1 MKWDYWIK
9 LYLQTHCTARGLR
22 TSSINAYQATLE
34 GYREYVHMYCE
45 QRGPEQIKPRD
56 VLEYL
61 EYLRRARDNGA
72 SAINRQVTVLRN
84 FYRAMV
90 AMGHLEP
97 RDNPLANFP
106 KVKAAR
112 RKLPRILNEE
122 EVRRLIELP
131 KTDTVLGLRD
141 RAIMT
146 ILYGTG
152 IRASECAGLTEED
165 IDWQEQSIQ
174 VIGKGGHER
183 TVPLN
188 DEVVHMLKQYR
199 IARGPVKLKDPFFR
213 SREGGAMSRNAIY
226 ERVRTTGR
234 KARIEKRV
242 SPHQL
247 RHTFATHLIK
257 AGVGL
262 VTVRDLLGHRLITS
276 TQIYIHLTAQDLRH
290 AAQRHP
296 IGELIKRIDDLL
308 PHIKLPFQNGTLCRF
323 G

>member
-1 MKWDYWIK
+1 MKWDYWIT

-22 TSSINAYQATLE
+22 SSSIDAYQATLQ
-34 GYREYVHMYCE
+34 GFREYVRWRLPDH
-45 QRGPEQIKPRD
+45 GPEQITARE

-61 EYLRRARDNGA
+61 DYLRRERDNGA

-84 FYRAMV
+84 FYRAIV

-106 KVKAAR
+106 KIKAAR
-112 RKLPRILNEE
+112 RKLPLTLNEE
-122 EVRRLIELP
+122 EVRRLIERP
-131 KTDTVLGLRD
+131 DTDTVLGLRD

-152 IRASECAGLTEED
+152 IRASECAGLAEQD
-165 IDWQEQSIQ
+165 IDWQEHTIH
-174 VIGKGGHER
+174 VVGKGGHER

-188 DEVVHMLKQYR
+188 EEVVHILKQYR
-199 IARGPVKLKDPFFR
+199 LARGPGKPGEPFFR
-213 SREGGAMSRNAIY
+213 SREGGALSRNAIY

-234 KARIEKRV
+234 RARIEKRV

-276 TQIYIHLTAQDLRH
+276 TQIYIHLTAQDLRQ
-290 AAQRHP
+290 AADRHP
-296 IGELIKRIDDLL
+296 ISDLIKRVEDLL
-308 PHIKLPFQNGTLCRF
+308 PQVKLPFQSGTLSRF

>member
-1 MKWDYWIK
+1 MKWDYWIE

-22 TSSINAYQATLE
+22 TSSINAYQATLAGFRAYAAE
-34 GYREYVHMYCE
+34 HWAE
-45 QRGPEQIKPRD
+45 RGPEQITARD

-61 EYLRRARDNGA
+61 DYLRRERDNGA
-72 SAINRQVTVLRN
+72 SAVNRQVTVLRN
-84 FYRAMV
+84 FYRAIV

-106 KVKAAR
+106 KIKAAR

-122 EVRRLIELP
+122 QVRQLIEQP
-131 KTDTVLGLRD
+131 KTDSVLGLRD

-152 IRASECAGLTEED
+152 IRASECAGLTETD
-165 IDWQEQSIQ
+165 IDWQERTIH
-174 VIGKGGHER
+174 VVGKGGHER

-199 IARGPVKLKDPFFR
+199 TARGLVKLKDPFFR

-234 KARIEKRV
+234 KARIEQRV

-262 VTVRDLLGHRLITS
+262 VTVRDLLGHRMITS
-276 TQIYIHLTAQDLRH
+276 TQRYIHLTAQDLRQ
-290 AAQRHP
+290 AADRHP

-308 PHIKLPFQNGTLCRF
+308 PHIKVPFQTGTLCRF

>member
-1 MKWDYWIK
+1 MKWDYWIT
-9 LYLQTHCTARGLR
+9 LYLQTYCSARGLR
-22 TSSINAYQATLE
+22 PSSINAYQATLK
-34 GYREYVHMYCE
+34 GFREYVRWRLE
-45 QRGPEQIKPRD
+45 ERGPEQITARD

-61 EYLRRARDNGA
+61 DYLRRQRDNGA

-84 FYRAMV
+84 FYRTIV

-106 KVKAAR
+106 KIKAAR
-112 RKLPRILNEE
+112 RKLPVTLNEE
-122 EVRRLIELP
+122 EVRRLIERP
-131 KTDTVLGLRD
+131 NTGTILGLRD

-152 IRASECAGLTEED
+152 IRASECAGLTEQD
-165 IDWQEQSIQ
+165 IDWQEHTIH

-188 DEVVHMLKQYR
+188 EEVIHILKQYR
-199 IARGPVKLKDPFFR
+199 IARGPVKLTESFFR
-213 SREGGAMSRNAIY
+213 SREGGALSRNAVY
-226 ERVRTTGR
+226 ERVRSTGR

-296 IGELIKRIDDLL
+296 IGELIKRVEDLL
-308 PHIKLPFQNGTLCRF
+308 PNVKLPFQSGTLSRF

>member
-1 MKWDYWIK
+1 MVE
-9 LYLQTHCTARGLR
+9 LAVHCTCALVKRPLD
-22 TSSINAYQATLE
+22 TADQAFHAAGE
-34 GYREYVHMYCE
+34 FHGVDD
-45 QRGPEQIKPRD
+45 RD
-56 VLEYL
+56 PAFIEAERQL
-61 EYLRRARDNGA
+61 DA
-72 SAINRQVTVLRN
+72 SAPGAVPGNPVRHFRTQFHRCRVPT
-84 FYRAMV
+84 A
-90 AMGHLEP
+90 GKQPHLLQLLF
-97 RDNPLANFP
+97 D
-106 KVKAAR
+106 
-112 RKLPRILNEE
+112 
-122 EVRRLIELP
+122 VRRLIERP
-131 KTDTVLGLRD
+131 NTDTVLGLRD

-152 IRASECAGLTEED
+152 IRASECAGLTEQD
-165 IDWQEQSIQ
+165 IDWQEQTIH
-174 VIGKGGHER
+174 VVGKGGHER

-188 DEVVHMLKQYR
+188 EEVVHMLKQYR
-199 IARGPVKLKDPFFR
+199 LARGSVKSTAPFFR
-213 SREGGAMSRNAIY
+213 SREGGALSRNAIY

-276 TQIYIHLTAQDLRH
+276 TQIYIHLTAQDLRQ

-296 IGELIKRIDDLL
+296 ITDLIKRVEDLL
-308 PHIKLPFQNGTLCRF
+308 PNVKLPFQSGTVARF

>member
-1 MKWDYWIK
+1 MKWDYWIT

-22 TSSINAYQATLE
+22 SASIDAYQATLK
-34 GYREYVHMYCE
+34 GFREYVRWRLAD
-45 QRGPEQIKPRD
+45 RGPEQITPRE

-61 EYLRRARDNGA
+61 DYLRRERDNGA
-72 SAINRQVTVLRN
+72 SAVNRQVTVLRN
-84 FYRAMV
+84 FYRAIV

-97 RDNPLANFP
+97 RDNPMANFP
-106 KVKAAR
+106 KIKAAR
-112 RKLPRILNEE
+112 RKLPSTLNEE
-122 EVRRLIELP
+122 EVRRLIEQP
-131 KTDTVLGLRD
+131 DTNTVLGLRD
-141 RAIMT
+141 RAILT
-146 ILYGTG
+146 LLYGTG
-152 IRASECAGLTEED
+152 IRAGECTGLREQD
-165 IDWQEQSIQ
+165 IDWREHTIH
-174 VIGKGGHER
+174 VVGKGGHER

-188 DEVVHMLKQYR
+188 EEVVHILKQYR
-199 IARGPVKLKDPFFR
+199 QARGPTKSSEPFFR
-213 SREGGAMSRNAIY
+213 SREGGALGRNAIY
-226 ERVRTTGR
+226 ERVRTAGR

-276 TQIYIHLTAQDLRH
+276 TQIYIHLTAQDLRQ

-296 IGELIKRIDDLL
+296 IGELIKRVEDLL
-308 PHIKLPFQNGTLCRF
+308 PNVKLPFQSGTLSRF

>member
-9 LYLQTHCTARGLR
+9 LYLETHCTARGLR
-22 TSSINAYQATLE
+22 TSSISAYQATLA
-34 GYREYVHMYCE
+34 GFHEYAAGHWSE
-45 QRGPEQIKPRD
+45 RGPEQITARD

-61 EYLRRARDNGA
+61 DYLRRERDNGA
-72 SAINRQVTVLRN
+72 SAVNRQVTVLRN
-84 FYRAMV
+84 FYRAIV
-90 AMGHLEP
+90 ALGHWEP
-97 RDNPLANFP
+97 RNNPMANFP
-106 KVKAAR
+106 KIKAAR
-112 RKLPRILNEE
+112 RKLPRILSEA
-122 EVRRLIELP
+122 EVRQLIEQP
-131 KTDTVLGLRD
+131 KTDSVLGLRD
-141 RAIMT
+141 RAILT

-152 IRASECAGLTEED
+152 IRASECAGLTEEA
-165 IDWQEQSIQ
+165 INWQERTIH

-199 IARGPVKLKDPFFR
+199 TARGLAKSRDPFFR

-234 KARIEKRV
+234 KARIERCI

-262 VTVRDLLGHRLITS
+262 VTVRDLLGHRMITS
-276 TQIYIHLTAQDLRH
+276 TQIYIHLTAQDLRK
-290 AAQRHP
+290 AADRHP

-308 PHIKLPFQNGTLCRF
+308 PQIKVPFQTGTLSRF